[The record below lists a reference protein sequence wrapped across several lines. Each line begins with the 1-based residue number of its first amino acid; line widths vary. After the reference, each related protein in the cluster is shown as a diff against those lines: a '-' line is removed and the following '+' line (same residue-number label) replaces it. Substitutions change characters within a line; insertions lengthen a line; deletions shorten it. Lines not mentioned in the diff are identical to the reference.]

1 MNDEAKLQT
10 AATSGADKAQLIV
23 AIALVLGGIVAY
35 YVLQG
40 RAQAWLPWVS
50 LVGGFVL
57 GIVAFG
63 TSAYGRAFW
72 KFFLDSRIELRKVY
86 WPKRQETVQTTLIV
100 FVFVTIASV
109 FFWVLDLILA
119 MVTKYF
125 TGQS

>member
-10 AATSGADKAQLIV
+10 AATGGADKAQLFV
-23 AIALVLGGIVAY
+23 AIALVLGGIV
-35 YVLQG
+35 
-40 RAQAWLPWVS
+40 
-50 LVGGFVL
+50 L
-57 GIVAFG
+57 GAVVFG
-63 TSAYGRAFW
+63 MSAYGRAFW

-100 FVFVTIASV
+100 FVFVTIASI